1 MSETRPP
8 YGPAPARA
16 WTPDPH
22 RVAAAAIAVLD
33 AGDGLMTL
41 LGRLEVLA
49 GTAATRHLSEALVV
63 RILRAEEGWRT
74 ASRTLLD
81 SLNDDEEE
89 VLL

>member
-1 MSETRPP
+1 MSEARPT

-33 AGDGLMTL
+33 AGDGLIALME
-41 LGRLEVLA
+41 RLEGLA
-49 GTAATRHLSEALVV
+49 HPSQGYLVV
-63 RILRAEEGWRT
+63 RILRAQEAWRT
-74 ASRTLLD
+74 ASRQLLD
-81 SLNDDEEE
+81 SLNDDEED